1 MQALEDEQ
9 FRAFV
14 QARGPALLRSAYLLT
29 SDQQL
34 AEDLV
39 QSALER
45 VVRHWSRIREPAA
58 AESYVRRTMYR
69 EQVSQWRRSKVAEV
83 LKAVI
88 TEPRPSAARVDGDAG
103 RVEDRMDLK
112 QALMCL
118 PVRQR
123 MVLVLRYYA
132 DLTEY
137 QVAGEMGTSVG
148 TVKSQTAKAL
158 DRLRRSYPE
167 LDARRRT
174 READQ

>member
-14 QARGPALLRSAYLLT
+14 EARGYALLRTAYLLT

-45 VVRHWSRIREPAA
+45 AVRHWGSIRELAA

-69 EQVSQWRRSKVAEV
+69 EQVSRWRRSKIAEV
-83 LKAVI
+83 LQAVI
-88 TEPRPSAARVDGDAG
+88 TEPRRTDSAVDEGAG
-103 RVEDRMDLK
+103 GVEDRMDMR
-112 QALMCL
+112 QALMLL

-123 MVLVLRYYA
+123 TVLVLRYYE
-132 DLTEY
+132 DLSEY
-137 QVAGEMGTSVG
+137 QVAAVMGTSVG

-158 DRLRRSYPE
+158 DRLRRSHPE
-167 LDARRRT
+167 LDHSHRS
-174 READQ
+174 REVEQ